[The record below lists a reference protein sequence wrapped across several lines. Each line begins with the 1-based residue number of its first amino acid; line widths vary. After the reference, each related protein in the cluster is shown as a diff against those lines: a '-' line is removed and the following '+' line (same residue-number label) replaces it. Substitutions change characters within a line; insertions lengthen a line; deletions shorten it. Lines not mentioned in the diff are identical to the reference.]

1 MYYCFLRGKQ
11 FELLS
16 IQKSADK
23 INESNI
29 SIILE
34 PVKNSFNEIQKTLS
48 KINPNNFIFIINPK
62 VGDLKNDLKQLIQLT
77 KNLIESN
84 SSLILGLNV
93 DHSFNFSHIQN
104 WLDMFSQSK
113 FVLIHSGEIEFDTKL
128 INQKEKIIKNIFF
141 KKKVRDHYIKQ
152 FSKDKI
158 LLEDNFKRSKRNYD
172 YQKNPIEFFS
182 DTHLTYKSKGYQGFG
197 NFSTIG
203 NHFSQNGGRGAINL
217 AFHLTFNHTDND
229 IFIKHC
235 LSKPRE
241 EKEDIGM
248 LKEELLEDIHSV
260 IQNNI
265 ELLTWSSACQ
275 ELEDMYQKKK
285 FSYHLGAL
293 KRLSLQHHFELM
305 HLLKIKG
312 VY

>member
-1 MYYCFLRGKQ
+1 MYYCFLRSKR

-16 IQKSADK
+16 IRKSADK

-62 VGDLKNDLKQLIQLT
+62 VGDLKNNDEQLIQLT

-84 SSLILGLNV
+84 SSLIVGLNV
-93 DHSFNFSHIQN
+93 DHSYNFLQIQN
-104 WLDMFSQSK
+104 WLNMFNQSK
-113 FVLIHSGEIEFDTKL
+113 FVLIHSGEIRFDTKL
-128 INQKEKIIKNIFF
+128 INQQEQIIKHIFY
-141 KKKVRDHYIKQ
+141 KDSVEDYYINQ

-158 LLEDNFKRSKRNYD
+158 LLEDNFKRLKRNYD
-172 YQKNPIEFFS
+172 YQENRIEFFS
-182 DTHLTYKSKGYQGFG
+182 DAHLNYKSNGYQGFG

-203 NHFSQNGGRGAINL
+203 NHFSQNGGQAYTS
-217 AFHLTFNHTDND
+217 AFHLTFNHTDRND
-229 IFIKHC
+229 ILIEHC
-235 LSKPRE
+235 LSKPRTYHE
-241 EKEDIGM
+241 NIGV
-248 LKEELLEDIHSV
+248 LNEELLEDIHSV

-265 ELLTWSSACQ
+265 GLLTWSSACQ
-275 ELEDMYQKKK
+275 ELEDMYQKKN
-285 FSYHLGAL
+285 FSYHLGTL
-293 KRLSLQHHFELM
+293 KSLSIQHHFELM

>member
-1 MYYCFLRGKQ
+1 MYYCFLRSKR

-16 IQKSADK
+16 IRKSADK

-62 VGDLKNDLKQLIQLT
+62 VGDLKNNDEQLIQLT

-84 SSLILGLNV
+84 SSLIVGLNV
-93 DHSFNFSHIQN
+93 DHSYNFLQIQN
-104 WLDMFSQSK
+104 WLNMFNQSK
-113 FVLIHSGEIEFDTKL
+113 FVLIHSGEIRFDTKL
-128 INQKEKIIKNIFF
+128 INQQEQIIKHIFY
-141 KKKVRDHYIKQ
+141 KDSVEDYYINQ

-158 LLEDNFKRSKRNYD
+158 LLEDNFKRLKRNYD
-172 YQKNPIEFFS
+172 YQENRIEFFS
-182 DTHLTYKSKGYQGFG
+182 DAHLNYKSNGYQGFG

-203 NHFSQNGGRGAINL
+203 NHFSQNGGQAYTS
-217 AFHLTFNHTDND
+217 AFHLTFNHTDRND
-229 IFIKHC
+229 ILIEHC
-235 LSKPRE
+235 LSKPRTYHE
-241 EKEDIGM
+241 NIGV
-248 LKEELLEDIHSV
+248 LNEELLEDIHSV

-265 ELLTWSSACQ
+265 GLLTWSSACQ

-285 FSYHLGAL
+285 FFISFRYF
-293 KRLSLQHHFELM
+293 KKSFNTTSF
-305 HLLKIKG
+305 
-312 VY
+312 